1 MAQPALLARRPRIP
15 RLFGPDRIY
24 LGWHIAWIVFL
35 SGGLTIGMTQYSFGV
50 FAEPLESRFGWS
62 RTEFNAALSF
72 GFISGLLS
80 PFVGRLMDKYGV
92 RPILVVSLVS
102 ISAGFLLR
110 PLISE
115 LWHWYLFHALVF
127 AGMPGASVL
136 ASGKVVGMWFPATRG
151 RMMGVVTAG
160 NNFGGLTMVPLATLV
175 LAVAGWEWAF
185 TCFGII
191 MAFVA
196 LAALLIIRDGQE
208 DLEAEAHRTGRAHML
223 TGAARAAARTGLTL
237 SQAFRTRSFY
247 MITIGLTAASF
258 TYQGILTQIVPHL
271 ENEGFS
277 TTAAAAALTM
287 VAAMGIG
294 SKLGFGRLS
303 ESITARRAAII
314 CVALQTAGVG
324 LMIAPGGAPM
334 LWAGV
339 FVFGLGFG
347 GLGAMI
353 VLSVSEAFGLYA
365 FGAIMGMVNL
375 AMILSMVGGPT
386 ADRSAIRRH
395 GQLPSAVRHYHRH
408 LRTGHRGAPGNQTPR
423 ANANPRAGHRQR
435 TRRVAPTRT
444 PPRSTSRSRGSA
456 RRAGTGPPP
465 ARPLSPCTPST
476 RRSPLPISRTGS
488 RSPLPVCWS

>member
-185 TCFGII
+185 TCFGVI

-208 DLEAEAHRTGRAHML
+208 DLEAEANRTGRAHML

-277 TTAAAAALTM
+277 PAVAAAALTM

-303 ESITARRAAII
+303 ETITARRAAII
-314 CVALQTAGVG
+314 CVAFQTAGVG
-324 LMIAPGGAPM
+324 LMIAPGGAPI

-353 VLSVSEAFGLYA
+353 VLTVSEAFGLYA

-375 AMILSMVGGPT
+375 AMILSMVGGPLLT
-386 ADRSAIRRH
+386 GALFDITDSYDAPFAIIIGIFVLGIVALLATKRPERMPIH
-395 GQLPSAVRHYHRH
+395 EPD
-408 LRTGHRGAPGNQTPR
+408 T
-423 ANANPRAGHRQR
+423 ANA
-435 TRRVAPTRT
+435 
-444 PPRSTSRSRGSA
+444 RG
-456 RRAGTGPPP
+456 G
-465 ARPLSPCTPST
+465 
-476 RRSPLPISRTGS
+476 
-488 RSPLPVCWS
+488 